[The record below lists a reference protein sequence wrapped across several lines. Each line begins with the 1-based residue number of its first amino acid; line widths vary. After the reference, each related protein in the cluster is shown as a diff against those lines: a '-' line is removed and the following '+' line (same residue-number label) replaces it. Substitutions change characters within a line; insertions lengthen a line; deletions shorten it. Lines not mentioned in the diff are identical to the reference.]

1 MAIDY
6 TLLLDTTRP
15 AGDLA
20 DYGGTVLPI
29 ESGIRREISQE
40 SFGIEPTVSVVFRID
55 KDEPE
60 RSTDEMKVAV
70 ARILRDFEGDAIL
83 VNNGEHAVLR
93 RTGAS
98 GIINERWARRF
109 GDLLGDLDSS
119 WVIGPDPGPVP

>member
-1 MAIDY
+1 M
-6 TLLLDTTRP
+6 P
-15 AGDLA
+15 
-20 DYGGTVLPI
+20 VN
-29 ESGIRREISQE
+29 
-40 SFGIEPTVSVVFRID
+40 